1 MEGKGQQA
9 AAAASGMSVRTAR
22 TWQRGRLPSEKKGK
36 RRWRTRP
43 DPFAGVWAEEVEP
56 LLRSDVEGALRATTI
71 LEWLDERHPGRFSL
85 SQLRTLQRRLRD
97 WRALSG
103 PDREVFF
110 EQEHPP
116 GREAQVDFTH
126 CGELGV
132 TICGEP
138 FGHLLFHFVLS
149 HSGWRYVDVAYGET
163 FAALVKGMQGALWEL
178 GGVPEVLRTDNLSA
192 ATHELKGSGGR
203 ALNER
208 YAAVLAHYGLRSTR
222 TNPRSSHENGVAEQG
237 HHRLK
242 GALGQALI
250 LRGSRDFRSVE
261 AYISFVRQVAD
272 KRNRLVG
279 AKLEHERRCLRPLP
293 PAPVPEYVTY
303 RTKVRKWS
311 TVRVANRTY
320 TVPSRLIGMEVEVRQ
335 YADHLEVYYKG
346 RITPRGDQQRCSRSN
361 VGRPAN
367 EERTPGM
374 PLLPWRPTEPLGV
387 GGIATHD
394 PVERMDRVH
403 GAGEAGI
410 DYRHVIGSLVRKP
423 GAFARYRYREQMFP
437 TGAFRLAY
445 DALREW
451 RGERADVDYV
461 RILHLAATTMES
473 EVDRALGLL
482 LEAGTPFD
490 YAAVR
495 ELAAPA
501 PPQVPEL
508 ALPRVVDLRVYDRL
522 LAAGVR

>member
-1 MEGKGQQA
+1 M
-9 AAAASGMSVRTAR
+9 
-22 TWQRGRLPSEKKGK
+22 
-36 RRWRTRP
+36 
-43 DPFAGVWAEEVEP
+43 
-56 LLRSDVEGALRATTI
+56 
-71 LEWLDERHPGRFSL
+71 

-149 HSGWRYVDVAYGET
+149 HSGWRYVDIAYGET

-272 KRNRLVG
+272 KRNRLVW

-320 TVPSRLIGMEVEVRQ
+320 TVPSRLIGMEVDVRQ

-346 RITPRGDQQRCSRSN
+346 S
-361 VGRPAN
+361 
-367 EERTPGM
+367 
-374 PLLPWRPTEPLGV
+374 
-387 GGIATHD
+387 

-423 GAFARYRYREQMFP
+423 GAFARYRYREQMMLLYLSSGFIEYLSRFLD
-437 TGAFRLAY
+437 GGVDFSGNI
-445 DALREW
+445 ALETADDVTLTHSLS
-451 RGERADVDYV
+451 GSTSHVCLGPGVMTQSDEDYAIERSVGLTV
-461 RILHLAATTMES
+461 ATTIEP
-473 EVDRALGLL
+473 VPVGL
-482 LEAGTPFD
+482 AG
-490 YAAVR
+490 
-495 ELAAPA
+495 
-501 PPQVPEL
+501 
-508 ALPRVVDLRVYDRL
+508 
-522 LAAGVR
+522 